1 MSILVKYYYLKT
13 FGLSTHFAKEFEKV
27 GQKVATLI
35 ANFLKSVFNF

>member
-13 FGLSTHFAKEFEKV
+13 FGLSTAKEFEKV
-27 GQKVATLI
+27 GQKVATVI